1 MDFYISAD
9 AFEPADA
16 QNNYSEKL
24 IRLPNLGVYAE
35 PLTPAVENPDLEAL
49 ELPKDQP
56 LLLCPGTAYKYSPI
70 HDRVWV
76 SIAKGLREARSG
88 RLVFF
93 RGRFA
98 AMDELFER
106 RLRKAFDHER
116 VKFDATVCVVD
127 FIQRPQFFGL
137 MQHSALMLDTLGFS
151 GFNTAMQAVECGLP
165 LLAYEG
171 EFMRGRFASG
181 IMRRMG
187 LAELIAAT
195 DDEFIQKAIE
205 LAGDPARLQRLRREI
220 ADRRSVLF
228 HDQDPIRTLEQSLS
242 EAIAQS

>member
-1 MDFYISAD
+1 
-9 AFEPADA
+9 
-16 QNNYSEKL
+16 
-24 IRLPNLGVYAE
+24 
-35 PLTPAVENPDLEAL
+35 
-49 ELPKDQP
+49 
-56 LLLCPGTAYKYSPI
+56 
-70 HDRVWV
+70 V

-137 MQHSALMLDTLGFS
+137 MQHAALMLDTLGFS

-187 LAELIAAT
+187 LAELIATT

-228 HDQDPIRTLEQSLS
+228 HDQEPIRTLEQSLS
-242 EAIAQS
+242 EAFAQS